1 MEYDLIQLN
10 LGRRKGLLGLEH
22 KRWYILNALVLTY
35 TTPHTTLR
43 AELGFDSL
51 GFSVLQVVP
60 L

>member
-35 TTPHTTLR
+35 TAPHTTLR
-43 AELGFDSL
+43 VELGFNSL

>member
-10 LGRRKGLLGLEH
+10 LGRGKGLLGLER
-22 KRWYILNALVLTY
+22 KRWYILNALALAY
-35 TTPHTTLR
+35 TAPHTTLR
-43 AELGFDSL
+43 IELGFNSL